1 MSLGIISTKRRIRS
15 VESTRKITKAMELV
29 STSKLKRCR
38 DVLDKTNIYT
48 NDVLK
53 MTQEILANIEDKTSI
68 YTDLNRQGPKLYIV
82 IFSNLGLC
90 GGYNANVAK
99 CAKEKIDK
107 ENDKVIIIGLKGI
120 TSFTKAGYNVV
131 MSYEDDTTGYEQ
143 EVSKELAQLVRAMY
157 ENNEISQVKFIYTQ
171 FVNSLTFV
179 PTCLTLLPINP
190 NEFKQ
195 ETKSADYAETQF
207 EPNPQ
212 IVLDSLLPLYFEST
226 LFGKLVE
233 SHVSE
238 QASRRTAMENATD
251 NADEIREK
259 LLLQYNKARQGAITQ
274 EITEVVAGANAS

>member
-38 DVLDKTNIYT
+38 DVLDKTNVYT

-53 MTQEILANIEDKTSI
+53 MTQEVLANIEDKTSI
-68 YTDLNRQGPKLYIV
+68 YTDMNRQGPKLYIV
-82 IFSNLGLC
+82 VFSNLGLC
-90 GGYNANVAK
+90 GGYNANIGK
-99 CAKEKIDK
+99 CAKELINK
-107 ENDKVIIIGLKGI
+107 ENDKIIVVGLKGI
-120 TSFTKAGYNVV
+120 NSLKKAGYNVV
-131 MSYEDDTTGYEQ
+131 KEFEEDSTGHER
-143 EVSKELAQLVRAMY
+143 EISRELARLVRDMY
-157 ENNEISQVKFIYTQ
+157 ESGEISKVEFIYTK
-171 FVNSLTFV
+171 FVNSLTFL

-190 NEFKQ
+190 DDFKKG
-195 ETKSADYAETQF
+195 EKTADYAETQF
-207 EPNPQ
+207 EPNPMV
-212 IVLDSLLPLYFEST
+212 VLESLLPLYFEST

-251 NADEIREK
+251 NADEIREQ

>member
-38 DVLDKTNIYT
+38 DILDKTTVYT

-68 YTDLNRQGPKLYIV
+68 YTDMNREGSKLYV
-82 IFSNLGLC
+82 VVFSNLGLC

-99 CAKEKIDK
+99 CAKEVINK
-107 ENDKVIIIGLKGI
+107 EKDKVIVIGLKGVNL
-120 TSFTKAGYNVV
+120 FTKNGYNII
-131 MSYEDDTTGYEQ
+131 MSYEDDTTGHEQ
-143 EVSKELAQLVRAMY
+143 EISKELSQIIRTMY
-157 ENNEISQVKFIYTQ
+157 ENNDISQVKFIYTQ
-171 FVNSLTFV
+171 FVNSLTFLPV
-179 PTCLTLLPINP
+179 CLTLLPINP
-190 NEFKQ
+190 NEFKKPI
-195 ETKSADYAETQF
+195 KSADYAETQF

-212 IVLDSLLPLYFEST
+212 TVLDNLLPLYFEST

>member
-38 DVLDKTNIYT
+38 DILDKTNVYT
-48 NDVLK
+48 NDVLN
-53 MTQEILANIEDKTSI
+53 MTQEILANIEDMTSI
-68 YTDLNRQGPKLYIV
+68 YTDMTRQGPKLYIV
-82 IFSNLGLC
+82 VFSNLGLC
-90 GGYNANVAK
+90 GGYNANISK
-99 CAKEKIDK
+99 CAKELIDK
-107 ENDKVIIIGLKGI
+107 ENDKLVIIGLKGI
-120 TSFTKAGYNVV
+120 NSLKKAGYNVV
-131 MSYEDDTTGYEQ
+131 KEFEEDSTGHEREISRQ
-143 EVSKELAQLVRAMY
+143 LALLVREMY
-157 ENNEISQVKFIYTQ
+157 ESGEIAKVEFIYTR
-171 FVNSLTFV
+171 FVNSLTFL

-190 NEFKQ
+190 DDFKKS
-195 ETKSADYAETQF
+195 EKSADYAETQF
-207 EPNPQ
+207 EPHPLV
-212 IVLDSLLPLYFEST
+212 VLEQLLPLYFEST

-251 NADEIREK
+251 NADEIREQ